1 MATPPNTDRIQLVTP
16 HVGRNVLPNCPLFT
30 KLLRFARRN
39 HLAIRDNILQV
50 EKSYGD
56 LLADVLAYRTYL
68 ESSLNKDVLQRI
80 ERNEEVY
87 VGILAAGGYEFTVGI
102 LAVIALGAAVVP
114 MSMMISQST
123 KTKSYLQK
131 QQQFKIPLQ
140 RVRTSY
146 RKPGKW
152 PLCTRARRA
161 SLPTQSRHMS
171 IIAAVMSNASI
182 SGLTCLKSPT

>member
-1 MATPPNTDRIQLVTP
+1 MATTPNTDRIQLVTP

-50 EKSYGD
+50 ERSYGD
-56 LLADVLAYRTYL
+56 LLADVLAYRAYL

-114 MSMMISQST
+114 MSMMISLSM
-123 KTKSYLQK
+123 KTNRYLPK
-131 QQQFKIPLQ
+131 QQQFRIPL
-140 RVRTSY
+140 RRAHISY
-146 RKPGKW
+146 RKRGKW
-152 PLCTRARRA
+152 PLCTRLLRA
-161 SLPTQSRHMS
+161 SLPTQSRDMS
-171 IIAAVMSNASI
+171 MTAAVMSNASI
-182 SGLTCLKSPT
+182 SCLTCPRSPT